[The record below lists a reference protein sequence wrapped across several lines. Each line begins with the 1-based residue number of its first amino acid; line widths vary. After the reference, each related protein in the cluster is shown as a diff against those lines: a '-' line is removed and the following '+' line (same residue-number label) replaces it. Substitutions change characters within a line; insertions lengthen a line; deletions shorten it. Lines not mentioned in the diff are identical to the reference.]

1 MGRSKSLIVLCFLLI
16 SIFAFS
22 AVSYKDSKV
31 VFTFKT
37 DIKATSVF
45 LAGNFNNWSTSAM
58 PMQLVDGVWQIAIT
72 LEPGS
77 YQYKFVINGTTWKED
92 PEAPSY
98 VDDGFGGKNGAFVL
112 TKDGK
117 VEPVGGQVPSTSQML
132 KDYEPNSARKDTIY
146 VDQDGYVVIRL
157 YTDAKR
163 VFIAGTF
170 NNWNEKDTE
179 AYFVEDG
186 IWEAVLELN
195 PGIYE
200 YKFIVDGNW
209 VIDPNAFAYVD
220 DGFGGKNGA
229 FEVYEENGGLK
240 VRAPISKGA
249 VQLQAKSVETQKTES
264 VVEPKKEIAKVEV
277 TRAGVSI
284 VDGKVIFAVK
294 NDKAQEAYVAGTFN
308 SWNATGLKM
317 QLVDGYWTASLQ
329 LSPGTYE
336 YKYVFVIGGN
346 QVWQEDPN
354 APSYKP
360 DGYGGKNGVFKVVS
374 KDNQLSIEGIQE
386 QGGGLAAKGTYN
398 FEYKFKTDS
407 TKYLLGSSISNKLSL
422 TFALN
427 DDLSL
432 KIAYDGA
439 NISEA
444 QARFVSDN
452 LAIIM
457 QYRLP
462 MHYTLPWFLP
472 FDDQEKKQTGITL
485 NYKLAGIDLVGG
497 IGYSTTKFPWIVG
510 TQLQTFGV
518 YFGENY
524 FANAYSVL
532 GSLSLN
538 APFNL
543 FSIGATALYNFD
555 NTYIVSALLTTKLFE
570 IYHRFDGNIFY
581 AYAKTLLGNNSIILD
596 GSYDFEYGYIKASLT
611 YDTTKDYAISANITS
626 SNNIGFGINF
636 KKYITNGYLKLSL
649 DSSNVSDMIKNTYIS
664 VSGEV
669 NF

>member
-16 SIFAFS
+16 AIFAFS
-22 AVSYKDSKV
+22 AVSYKDGKV

-58 PMQLVDGVWQIAIT
+58 PMQLVDGIWQLAIT

-249 VQLQAKSVETQKTES
+249 VQLQAKNVETQKAES
-264 VVEPKKEIAKVEV
+264 VVEPKKEIAKVEG

-398 FEYKFKTDS
+398 FEYKFKTDQ

-422 TFALN
+422 TFVPN

-432 KIAYDGA
+432 KVAYNGA

-457 QYRLP
+457 QYELP

-485 NYKLAGIDLVGG
+485 SYKLAGIDLVGG
-497 IGYSTTKFPWIVG
+497 IGYSATKFPWIVG

-543 FSIGATALYNFD
+543 FSVSATALYNFD

-570 IYHRFDGNIFY
+570 IYHKFDGNIFY
-581 AYAKTLLGNNSIILD
+581 GCAKTLLGNNSIILD
-596 GSYDFEYGYIKASLT
+596 GSYDFDYGDIRASLT

-626 SNNIGFGINF
+626 SNKIGFGINF

>member
-22 AVSYKDSKV
+22 AVSYKDGKV

-58 PMQLVDGVWQIAIT
+58 PMQLVDGIWQLAIT

-249 VQLQAKSVETQKTES
+249 VQLQAKNVETQKAES
-264 VVEPKKEIAKVEV
+264 VVEPKKEIAKVEG

-398 FEYKFKTDS
+398 FEYKFKTDQ

-422 TFALN
+422 TFVPN

-432 KIAYDGA
+432 KVAYNGA

-457 QYRLP
+457 QYELP

-485 NYKLAGIDLVGG
+485 SYKLAGINLVGG

-543 FSIGATALYNFD
+543 FSVSATALYNFD

-570 IYHRFDGNIFY
+570 IYHKFDGNIFY
-581 AYAKTLLGNNSIILD
+581 GCAKTLLGNNSIILD
-596 GSYDFEYGYIKASLT
+596 GSYDFDYGDIRASLT

-626 SNNIGFGINF
+626 SNKIGFGINF

>member
-22 AVSYKDSKV
+22 AVSYKDGKV

-200 YKFIVDGNW
+200 YKFLVDGNW

-229 FEVYEENGGLK
+229 FEVYEENGGLN

-249 VQLQAKSVETQKTES
+249 VQLQAKNVETQKAES
-264 VVEPKKEIAKVEV
+264 VVEPKKEIAKVEG

-398 FEYKFKTDS
+398 FEYKFKTDQ

-422 TFALN
+422 TFVPN

-432 KIAYDGA
+432 KVAYNGA

-457 QYRLP
+457 QYELP
-462 MHYTLPWFLP
+462 MHCTLPWFLP
-472 FDDQEKKQTGITL
+472 FDDQETRQTGITL
-485 NYKLAGIDLVGG
+485 DYKLGSIDLVGG
-497 IGYSTTKFPWIVG
+497 IGYATTKFPWIAG
-510 TQLQTFGV
+510 LKSQGFAL
-518 YFGENY
+518 YFGQDY
-524 FANAYSVL
+524 FASSYSVL
-532 GSLSLN
+532 GTLSLDLLLG
-538 APFNL
+538 L
-543 FSIGATALYNFD
+543 FDIETTVLYNFN
-555 NTYIVSALLTTKLFE
+555 NTYVVSAQLSSNIFE
-570 IYHRFDGNIFY
+570 VYNKFDGSLFY
-581 AYAKTLLGNNSIILD
+581 ANAKALLDDNSIIID
-596 GSYDFEYGYIKASLT
+596 GSYDFDYGDIKVSLT
-611 YDTTKDYAISANITS
+611 YDVKENYAVSANASFAST
-626 SNNIGFGINF
+626 IGAGINF
-636 KKYITNGYLKLSL
+636 KKYAKTGYLKLSI
-649 DSSNVSDMIKNTYIS
+649 DTSDITDAVKKTYLS

>member
-1 MGRSKSLIVLCFLLI
+1 MGRNKSLIVLCFLFI

-22 AVSYKDSKV
+22 AVSYKDGKV

-58 PMQLVDGVWQIAIT
+58 PMQLVDGIWQIAIT

-98 VDDGFGGKNGAFVL
+98 VDDNFGGRNGAFVV

-117 VEPVGGQVPSTSQML
+117 VEPVGEQASPASQML
-132 KDYEPNSARKDTIY
+132 KNYEPNSARKDTIY

-200 YKFIVDGNW
+200 YKFLVDGNW

-249 VQLQAKSVETQKTES
+249 VQLQAKSVETQKAES
-264 VVEPKKEIAKVEV
+264 VVEPKKEIAKVEG
-277 TRAGVSI
+277 TKPGVSI
-284 VDGKVIFAVK
+284 VDGKVVFAVK
-294 NDKAQEAYVAGTFN
+294 NDRAQEAYVAGTFN

-346 QVWQEDPN
+346 QVWQEDQN

-374 KDNQLSIEGIQE
+374 KDNQLSIEAIEE
-386 QGGGLAAKGTYN
+386 QAGGLAAKGNYT

-407 TKYLLGSSISNKLSL
+407 TKYLLGGSISNKLSL
-422 TFALN
+422 TFAPN

-432 KIAYDGA
+432 KVAYDGA

-457 QYRLP
+457 QYKLP

-472 FDDQEKKQTGITL
+472 FGDQETRQTGITL
-485 NYKLAGIDLVGG
+485 DYKLGSIDLVGG
-497 IGYSTTKFPWIVG
+497 IGYATTKFPWIAG
-510 TQLQTFGV
+510 LKSQGFAL
-518 YFGENY
+518 YFGQDY
-524 FANAYSVL
+524 FASSYSVL
-532 GSLSLN
+532 GTLSLDLLLG
-538 APFNL
+538 L
-543 FSIGATALYNFD
+543 FDIETTVLYNFN
-555 NTYIVSALLTTKLFE
+555 NTYVVSAQLSSNIFE
-570 IYHRFDGNIFY
+570 VYNKFDGSLFY
-581 AYAKTLLGNNSIILD
+581 ANAKALLDDNSIIID
-596 GSYDFEYGYIKASLT
+596 GSYDFDYGDIKVSLT
-611 YDTTKDYAISANITS
+611 YDVKENYAVSANASFAST
-626 SNNIGFGINF
+626 IGAGINF
-636 KKYITNGYLKLSL
+636 KKYAKTGYLKLSI
-649 DSSNVSDMIKNTYIS
+649 DTSDITDAVKKTYLS

>member
-22 AVSYKDSKV
+22 AVSYKDGKV

-249 VQLQAKSVETQKTES
+249 VQLQAKNVETQKAES
-264 VVEPKKEIAKVEV
+264 VVEPKKEIAKVEG

-398 FEYKFKTDS
+398 FEYKFKTDQ

-422 TFALN
+422 TFVPN

-432 KIAYDGA
+432 KVAYNGA

-457 QYRLP
+457 QYELP

-485 NYKLAGIDLVGG
+485 SYKLAGIDLVGG

-524 FANAYSVL
+524 FVNAYSIL

-596 GSYDFEYGYIKASLT
+596 GSYDFDDGYIKASLT

-626 SNNIGFGINF
+626 SNKIGFGINF

-649 DSSNVSDMIKNTYIS
+649 DSSNVSDMIKNMYIS
-664 VSGEV
+664 ISGEV

>member
-22 AVSYKDSKV
+22 AVSYKDGKV

-58 PMQLVDGVWQIAIT
+58 PMQLVDGIWQIAIA

-112 TKDGK
+112 TKDRK

-132 KDYEPNSARKDTIY
+132 KDYEPNNARKDTIY

-200 YKFIVDGNW
+200 YKFLVDGNW

-264 VVEPKKEIAKVEV
+264 IVEPKKEIPKVEG
-277 TRAGVSI
+277 TKAGVSI
-284 VDGKVIFAVK
+284 VDGKVVFAVK
-294 NDKAQEAYVAGTFN
+294 NDRAQEAYVAGTFN

-398 FEYKFKTDS
+398 FEYKFKTDQ

-422 TFALN
+422 TFAPN

-432 KIAYDGA
+432 KVEYNGA

-457 QYRLP
+457 QYKLP

-472 FDDQEKKQTGITL
+472 FDDQEMKQTGITL

-497 IGYSTTKFPWIVG
+497 IGYSATKFPWIVG
-510 TQLQTFGV
+510 TQLQAFGV

-555 NTYIVSALLTTKLFE
+555 NTYIISALLTTKLFE
-570 IYHRFDGNIFY
+570 IYHRFDGSIFY
-581 AYAKTLLGNNSIILD
+581 AYAKTFLGNNSIILD
-596 GSYDFEYGYIKASLT
+596 GSYDFDYGDIRASLT

-626 SNNIGFGINF
+626 SNKIGFGINF

-664 VSGEV
+664 ISGEV

>member
-1 MGRSKSLIVLCFLLI
+1 MGKMKSLIVLSFLLI

-22 AVSYKDSKV
+22 AVSYKEGKV

-37 DIKATSVF
+37 DIKANAVF
-45 LAGNFNNWSTSAM
+45 VAGNFNNWSTSAM
-58 PMQLVDGVWQIAIT
+58 PMQFVDGVWQIAVA

-98 VDDGFGGKNGAFVL
+98 VDDGYGGRNGAFVV

-117 VEPVGGQVPSTSQML
+117 VEPVSGQTSVASQAL
-132 KDYEPNSARKDTIY
+132 KNYEPNNGRKDTIY

-157 YTDAKR
+157 YTNAKS
-163 VFIAGTF
+163 VFITGDF

-179 AYFVEDG
+179 AYFVDDG
-186 IWEAVLELN
+186 IWEAVLELT

-200 YKFIVDGNW
+200 YKFITDGNW
-209 VIDPNAFAYVD
+209 LVDPNAFAYVD
-220 DGFGGKNGA
+220 DGFGGKNGV
-229 FEVYEENGGLK
+229 FEVYEENGQLK
-240 VRAPISKGA
+240 VRAPVSKGA
-249 VQLQAKSVETQKTES
+249 VQLHSESAETQK
-264 VVEPKKEIAKVEV
+264 VETTVELKKEVAQVEGIK
-277 TRAGVSI
+277 AGVSI
-284 VDGKVIFAVK
+284 VDGKVLFAVK
-294 NDKAQEAYVAGTFN
+294 NDRAQEAYVAGTFN

-360 DGYGGKNGVFKVVS
+360 DGYGGKNSVFKVVS

-386 QGGGLAAKGTYN
+386 QAGGLAAKGTYD
-398 FEYKFKTDS
+398 FEYKFKTDP
-407 TKYLLGSSISNKLSL
+407 TKYLVGSSVSNKLTL
-422 TFALN
+422 TFSPS
-427 DDLSL
+427 DDISL

-439 NISEA
+439 AISEA

-457 QYRLP
+457 QYQLP
-462 MHYTLPWFLP
+462 MHYTLPSFLP
-472 FDDQEKKQTGITL
+472 FDEQEARQTGITL
-485 NYKLAGIDLVGG
+485 NYKFAGVDLIGG
-497 IGYSTTKFPWIVG
+497 IGYSTNKFPWIAG
-510 TQLQTFGV
+510 AQLQSFGL
-518 YFGENY
+518 YLGENY
-524 FANAYSVL
+524 FANAYSIL
-532 GSLSLN
+532 GSLSLD

-543 FSIGATALYNFD
+543 FSIGATVLYNFD

-570 IYHRFDGNIFY
+570 IYHRFDGSIFY
-581 AYAKTLLGNNSIILD
+581 AYAKTLLGSNSIIVD
-596 GSYDFEYGYIKASLT
+596 GSYDFDYGDIKVGLT
-611 YDTTKDYAISANITS
+611 YDTTSNYAISASANF
-626 SNNIGFGINF
+626 SNDIGFGLSL
-636 KKYITNGYLKLSL
+636 KKYITNGYLKFSV
-649 DSSNVSDMIKNTYIS
+649 DSNDVTDMINKTYIS

>member
-22 AVSYKDSKV
+22 AVSYKDGKV

-58 PMQLVDGVWQIAIT
+58 PMQLVDGIWQLAIT

-249 VQLQAKSVETQKTES
+249 VQLQAKNVETQKAES
-264 VVEPKKEIAKVEV
+264 VVEPKKEIAKVEG

-398 FEYKFKTDS
+398 FEYKFKTDQ

-422 TFALN
+422 TFAPN

-432 KIAYDGA
+432 KVAYNGA

-457 QYRLP
+457 QYELP

-485 NYKLAGIDLVGG
+485 SYKLAGINLVGG

-543 FSIGATALYNFD
+543 FNIGATALYNFD

-596 GSYDFEYGYIKASLT
+596 GSYDFDDGYIKASLT

-626 SNNIGFGINF
+626 SNKIGFGINF

-664 VSGEV
+664 ISGEV

>member
-1 MGRSKSLIVLCFLLI
+1 MGKMKSLIVLSFLLI

-22 AVSYKDSKV
+22 AVSYKEGKV

-37 DIKATSVF
+37 DIKANAVF
-45 LAGNFNNWSTSAM
+45 VAGNFNNWSTSAM
-58 PMQLVDGVWQIAIT
+58 PMQFVDGVWQIAVA

-98 VDDGFGGKNGAFVL
+98 VDDGYGGRNGAFVV

-117 VEPVGGQVPSTSQML
+117 VEPVSGQTSVASQAL
-132 KDYEPNSARKDTIY
+132 KNYEPNNGRKDTIY

-157 YTDAKR
+157 YTNAKS
-163 VFIAGTF
+163 VFITGDF

-179 AYFVEDG
+179 AYFVDDG
-186 IWEAVLELN
+186 IWEAVLELT

-200 YKFIVDGNW
+200 YKFITDGNW
-209 VIDPNAFAYVD
+209 LVDPNAFAYVD
-220 DGFGGKNGA
+220 DGFGGKNGV
-229 FEVYEENGGLK
+229 FEVYEENGQLK
-240 VRAPISKGA
+240 VRAPVSKGA
-249 VQLQAKSVETQKTES
+249 VQLHSESAETQK
-264 VVEPKKEIAKVEV
+264 VETTVELKKEVAQVEGIK
-277 TRAGVSI
+277 AGVSI
-284 VDGKVIFAVK
+284 VDGKVLFAVK
-294 NDKAQEAYVAGTFN
+294 NDRAQEAYVAGTFN

-360 DGYGGKNGVFKVVS
+360 DGYGGKNSVFKVVS

-386 QGGGLAAKGTYN
+386 QAGGLAAKGTYD
-398 FEYKFKTDS
+398 FEYKFKTDP
-407 TKYLLGSSISNKLSL
+407 TKYLVGSSVSNKLTL
-422 TFALN
+422 TFSPS
-427 DDLSL
+427 DDISL

-439 NISEA
+439 AISEA

-457 QYRLP
+457 QYKLP

-472 FDDQEKKQTGITL
+472 FDEQEARQTGITL
-485 NYKLAGIDLVGG
+485 NYKFAGVDLIGG
-497 IGYSTTKFPWIVG
+497 IGYSTNKFPWIAG
-510 TQLQTFGV
+510 AQLQSFGL
-518 YFGENY
+518 YLGENY
-524 FANAYSVL
+524 FANAYSIL
-532 GSLSLN
+532 GSLSLD

-543 FSIGATALYNFD
+543 FSIGATVLYNFD

-570 IYHRFDGNIFY
+570 IYHRFDGSIFY
-581 AYAKTLLGNNSIILD
+581 AYAKTLLGSNSIIVD
-596 GSYDFEYGYIKASLT
+596 GSYDFDYGDIKVGLT
-611 YDTTKDYAISANITS
+611 YDTTSNYAISASANF
-626 SNNIGFGINF
+626 SNDIGFGLSL
-636 KKYITNGYLKLSL
+636 KKYITNGYLKFSV
-649 DSSNVSDMIKNTYIS
+649 DSNDVTDMINKTYIS

>member
-1 MGRSKSLIVLCFLLI
+1 MGKMKSLIVLSFLLI

-22 AVSYKDSKV
+22 AVSYKEGKV

-37 DIKATSVF
+37 DIKANAVF
-45 LAGNFNNWSTSAM
+45 VAGNFNNWSTSAM
-58 PMQLVDGVWQIAIT
+58 PMQFVDGVWQIAVA

-98 VDDGFGGKNGAFVL
+98 VDDGYGGRNGAFVV

-117 VEPVGGQVPSTSQML
+117 VEPVSGQTSVASQAL
-132 KDYEPNSARKDTIY
+132 KNYEPNNGRKDTIY

-157 YTDAKR
+157 YTNAKS
-163 VFIAGTF
+163 VFITGDF

-179 AYFVEDG
+179 AYFVDDG
-186 IWEAVLELN
+186 IWEAVLELT

-200 YKFIVDGNW
+200 YKFITDGNW
-209 VIDPNAFAYVD
+209 IVDPNAFAYVD
-220 DGFGGKNGA
+220 DGFGGKNGV
-229 FEVYEENGGLK
+229 FEVYEENGQLK
-240 VRAPISKGA
+240 VRAPVSKGA
-249 VQLQAKSVETQKTES
+249 VQLHSESEEPQKVETT
-264 VVEPKKEIAKVEV
+264 VEPKKEVVQVEGIK
-277 TRAGVSI
+277 AGVSI
-284 VDGKVIFAVK
+284 VDGKVLFAVK
-294 NDKAQEAYVAGTFN
+294 NDRAQEAYVAGTFN

-360 DGYGGKNGVFKVVS
+360 DGYGGKNSVFKIVS

-386 QGGGLAAKGTYN
+386 QAGGLAAKGTYD
-398 FEYKFKTDS
+398 FEYKFKTDP
-407 TKYLLGSSISNKLSL
+407 TKYLVGSSVSNKLTL
-422 TFALN
+422 TFSPS
-427 DDLSL
+427 DDISL

-439 NISEA
+439 AISEA

-457 QYRLP
+457 QYQLP
-462 MHYTLPWFLP
+462 MHYTLPSFLP
-472 FDDQEKKQTGITL
+472 FDEQEARQTGITL
-485 NYKLAGIDLVGG
+485 NYKFAGVDLIGG
-497 IGYSTTKFPWIVG
+497 IGYSTNKFPWIAG
-510 TQLQTFGV
+510 AQLQSFGL
-518 YFGENY
+518 YLGENY
-524 FANAYSVL
+524 FANAYSIL

-543 FSIGATALYNFD
+543 FSIGATVLYNFD

-570 IYHRFDGNIFY
+570 IYHRFDGSIFY
-581 AYAKTLLGNNSIILD
+581 AYAKTLLGSNSIIVD
-596 GSYDFEYGYIKASLT
+596 GSYDFGYGDIKVGLA
-611 YDTTKDYAISANITS
+611 YDTTNNYAISASANF
-626 SNNIGFGINF
+626 SNDIGVGLSL
-636 KKYITNGYLKLSL
+636 KKYIKDGYLKFSV
-649 DSSNVSDMIKNTYIS
+649 DSNDVTNVINKTYIS
-664 VSGEV
+664 VSGGV